1 MTDNELCHYGVK
13 GMKWGVRRYEKSGG
27 SYTKAGVKRFNE
39 SANTYDTAKSLYKTL
54 KKNKKEIAKK
64 VKESGKYRQALIER
78 QARIAMSKKKGEKV
92 MFLDMLK
99 TMIEIVWKLLEWPII
114 IAGIIIVIF
123 LLLAIWIS
131 SLQHSLI

>member
-54 KKNKKEIAKK
+54 KKNKKEETRLELLIPEDTSMNDIDKIAALALR
-64 VKESGKYRQALIER
+64 GKIN
-78 QARIAMSKKKGEKV
+78 
-92 MFLDMLK
+92 
-99 TMIEIVWKLLEWPII
+99 
-114 IAGIIIVIF
+114 IF
-123 LLLAIWIS
+123 YGLMTPDKPAYWLAILLYMLDGGDIKQEAIS
-131 SLQHSLI
+131 WEDKK